1 MNDATNIPI
10 AKSGIRWLWIAL
22 LVIVVDQLTKLWIQ
36 GSMELYENIG
46 VLPVLNIYHTFN
58 RGAAWSFLA
67 TADGWQRWMFSGLAL
82 GVSVALVVWLR
93 RLSIASQAML
103 IAGLALIVGGAIGNL
118 IDRLYLGHV
127 VDFIQVHW
135 GDAYFP
141 AFNVAD
147 SAISIGATLV
157 ILDSLREAMRE
168 RRQRTAAPQG
178 ADK

>member
-1 MNDATNIPI
+1 MNDASNIPI

-22 LVIVVDQLTKLWIQ
+22 LIIVADQLTKVWIQ
-36 GSMELYENIG
+36 RSLELYETIE

-67 TADGWQRWMFSGLAL
+67 TADGWQRWMFSLLAI
-82 GVSVALVVWLR
+82 GVSVALIVWLR
-93 RLSIASQAML
+93 RLATASQPL
-103 IAGLALIVGGAIGNL
+103 LVAGLVLIVGGALGNL

-127 VDFIQVHW
+127 VDFVSVHW

-147 SAISIGATLV
+147 SAISIGAGLV
-157 ILDSLREAMRE
+157 IVDSLRDALRE
-168 RRQRTAAPQG
+168 RRSRVSG
-178 ADK
+178 ADS

>member
-1 MNDATNIPI
+1 MNDASNIPI

-22 LVIVVDQLTKLWIQ
+22 LIIVADQLTKVWIQ
-36 GSMELYENIG
+36 RSLELYETIE

-67 TADGWQRWMFSGLAL
+67 TADGWQRWMFSLLAI
-82 GVSVALVVWLR
+82 GVSVALIVWLR
-93 RLSIASQAML
+93 RLATASQPL
-103 IAGLALIVGGAIGNL
+103 LVAGLVLIVGGALGNL

-127 VDFIQVHW
+127 VDFISVHW

-147 SAISIGATLV
+147 SAISVGAALV
-157 ILDSLREAMRE
+157 IFESLREAVQE
-168 RRQRTAAPQG
+168 RRAKAAG
-178 ADK
+178 TDS

>member
-1 MNDATNIPI
+1 MNDASNIPI

-22 LVIVVDQLTKLWIQ
+22 LIIVADQLTKVWIQ
-36 GSMELYENIG
+36 RSLELYETIE

-67 TADGWQRWMFSGLAL
+67 TADGWQRWMFSLLAI
-82 GVSVALVVWLR
+82 GVSVALIVWLR
-93 RLSIASQAML
+93 RLATASQPL
-103 IAGLALIVGGAIGNL
+103 LVAGLVLIVGGALGNL

-127 VDFIQVHW
+127 VDFISVHW

-147 SAISIGATLV
+147 SAISIGAALV
-157 ILDSLREAMRE
+157 IFDSLREAVQE
-168 RRQRTAAPQG
+168 RRAKTAG
-178 ADK
+178 TDS

>member
-1 MNDATNIPI
+1 MNDASNIPI

-22 LVIVVDQLTKLWIQ
+22 LIIVVDQLTKVWIQ
-36 GSMELYENIG
+36 RSLELYETIE

-67 TADGWQRWMFSGLAL
+67 TADGWQRWMFSVLAI
-82 GVSVALVVWLR
+82 GVSIALIVWLR
-93 RLSIASQAML
+93 RLATASQAL
-103 IAGLALIVGGAIGNL
+103 LVAGLVLIVGGALGNL

-127 VDFIQVHW
+127 VDFISVHW

-147 SAISIGATLV
+147 SAISIGAALV
-157 ILDSLREAMRE
+157 IFDSLREAVQE
-168 RRQRTAAPQG
+168 RRAKTAG
-178 ADK
+178 TDS